1 MARVAVLGAGIAG
14 LVGAYTLQQAGVEV
28 QVLEARH
35 TPGGMIQTSEAGGY
49 LVEHG
54 PNTIRASTPLL
65 ERLIEALGLTPDVME
80 ASDAARNRYVVRDGK
95 PVALPMSPPGLLT
108 TRAFSIPGKLRLL
121 LEPFVDPAPA
131 GVEESVATFVRRR
144 LGAEAL
150 AYGADPFVAGI
161 FSGVPA
167 NLSVQHAFPAL
178 YEMEQT
184 HGSLLRAQWARR
196 GQPSGDAPRYKV
208 FNFRKGL
215 QQFVTAL
222 AEAVEPI
229 ATDEEVQRIM
239 PKNGRWAVHTTQGWE
254 QTPQT
259 YTVDAVLSTLPL
271 PRLAALEASP
281 ATEAPVLAQVPHPPV
296 TVVALGYPRRNVEHP
311 LDGFGMLVPKAE
323 SDIRILGT
331 IFTSTIFPDRA
342 PDDHVLLTSLVGGAR
357 RPALTHQNFHAVR
370 ELVERD
376 LRQLLGVRGEPVLM
390 HYTEWTT
397 GIPQYTVG
405 YGAVKDALQQLED
418 ANARFAL
425 AGNYRDGISVPDAMA
440 SGESAAQRLL
450 QAL

>member
-35 TPGGMIQTSEAGGY
+35 HPGGMIQTSKAGGY

-65 ERLIEALGLTPDVME
+65 ERLIDALGLTPDVVE

-95 PVALPMSPPGLLT
+95 PVALPTSPPGLLT
-108 TRAFSIPGKLRLL
+108 TQAFSIPGKLRLL
-121 LEPFVDPAPA
+121 MEPFVDPAPPEA
-131 GVEESVATFVRRR
+131 EESVATFVRRR

-161 FSGVPA
+161 FSGVPS
-167 NLSVQHAFPAL
+167 NLSVRHAFPAL
-178 YEMEQT
+178 HEMEQT

-196 GQPSGDAPRYKV
+196 GQTPTDAPRYKV

-215 QQFVTAL
+215 QQLVDAL
-222 AEAVEPI
+222 ATAVGPV
-229 ATDEEVQRIM
+229 ATDEQVKRIV
-239 PKNGRWAVHTTQGWE
+239 PANGRWAVHTAQGWE

-281 ATEAPVLAQVPHPPV
+281 AAKSPMLAQVPHPPV
-296 TVVALGYPRRNVEHP
+296 TVVALGYPRRNVDHP

-323 SDIRILGT
+323 SDFRILGS

-342 PDDHVLLTSLVGGAR
+342 PEDHVLLTTLVGGAR

-370 ELVERD
+370 ELVEHD
-376 LRQLLGVRGEPVLM
+376 LQHLLGVRGEPVLT

-405 YGAVKDALQQLED
+405 YGAVKDALQQMED
-418 ANARFAL
+418 AHPRFAL
-425 AGNYRDGISVPDAMA
+425 GGNYRDGISVPDAIA
-440 SGESAAQRLL
+440 SGETAAERLL
-450 QAL
+450 HEL

>member
-14 LVGAYTLQQAGVEV
+14 LVGAYTLEQAGVEV
-28 QVLEARH
+28 QVLEARQH
-35 TPGGMIQTSEAGGY
+35 PGGMIQTSRAGAY

-65 ERLIEALGLTPDVME
+65 ERLIDALGLTPDVVE
-80 ASDAARNRYVVRDGK
+80 ASGAARNRYVVRDGT
-95 PVALPMSPPGLLT
+95 PVALPTSPPGLLT

-121 LEPFVDPAPA
+121 LEPLVDPAPPD
-131 GVEESVATFVRRR
+131 VEESVATFVRRR

-167 NLSVQHAFPAL
+167 NLSVRHAFPAL

-196 GQPSGDAPRYKV
+196 GQAPEDTPRYKV

-215 QQFVTAL
+215 QQLVDAL
-222 AEAVEPI
+222 ATAAGSV
-229 ATDEEVQRIM
+229 ATDEEVKRII
-239 PKNGRWAVHTTQGWE
+239 PANGQWEVHTAQGWE

-281 ATEAPVLAQVPHPPV
+281 AAEAPVLAHVPHPPV
-296 TVVALGYPRRNVEHP
+296 TVVALGYPRRNVEHA

-323 SDIRILGT
+323 ADVRILGT

-342 PDDHVLLTSLVGGAR
+342 PDDHVLLTTLVGGAR
-357 RPALTHQNFHAVR
+357 RPALTHQNVHAVR

-376 LRQLLGVRGEPVLM
+376 LQHLLGVRGEPVLM
-390 HYTEWTT
+390 HYTEWRT

-405 YGAVKDALQQLED
+405 YGAVKEALQQLED
-418 ANARFAL
+418 AHTRFAL

-440 SGESAAQRLL
+440 SGETAAQRLL

>member
-28 QVLEARH
+28 LVLEARH
-35 TPGGMIQTSEAGGY
+35 DAGGMIQTSDAGGY

-65 ERLIEALGLTPDVME
+65 ERLIDALGLTPDVVE

-95 PVALPMSPPGLLT
+95 PVALPTSPPGLLT
-108 TRAFSIPGKLRLL
+108 TRAFSMLGKLRLL
-121 LEPFVDPAPA
+121 LEPLVDPAPPE
-131 GVEESVATFVRRR
+131 VEESVATFVRRR

-196 GQPSGDAPRYKV
+196 GQAPAKAPRYTV

-215 QQFVTAL
+215 RQLVDAL
-222 AEAVEPI
+222 KKAVGPV
-229 ATDEEVQRIM
+229 ATNEEIKRIT
-239 PKNGRWAVHTTQGWE
+239 PANGRWQVHCIQGWE
-254 QTPQT
+254 QTART
-259 YTVDAVLSTLPL
+259 HTVDAVLSTLPL

-281 ATEAPVLAQVPHPPV
+281 AAAVPILAHVPHPPV
-296 TVVALGYPRRNVEHP
+296 TVVALGYPRRHVKHA

-323 SDIRILGT
+323 SEFRILGT

-357 RPALTHQNFHAVR
+357 SPALTHQPVHAVR
-370 ELVERD
+370 RLVERD
-376 LRQLLGVRGEPVLM
+376 LRRLLNVRGEPVLQ

-405 YGAVKDALQQLED
+405 YGAVKDALQRLED
-418 ANARFAL
+418 AYPRFAL
-425 AGNYRDGISVPDAMA
+425 AGNYRHGISVPDTMA
-440 SGESAAQRLL
+440 SGETAAERLL
-450 QAL
+450 QTL